1 MVLKVYPMINIDR
14 EDFELLVREALED
27 LPNEFAEKL
36 DNVAVVVEEEPDP
49 NVLRE
54 MGLDLHEM
62 DDELFG
68 LYTGTPL
75 TDRGVAFSGLPDK
88 IDIYMGPILRACGS
102 PREVVREVKETVI
115 HELGHHL
122 GLEDEEM
129 PY

>member
-27 LPNEFAEKL
+27 LPKEFAEKL
-36 DNVAVVVEEEPDP
+36 DNVAVVVEEEPNPD
-49 NVLRE
+49 VLRE
-54 MGLDLHEM
+54 MGFDRHELE
-62 DDELFG
+62 DELFG

-88 IDIYMGPILRACGS
+88 IDIYMGPILRACES
-102 PREVVREVKETVI
+102 PQEVVREVKETVI